1 MRRQSR
7 FRENVSSRAGSVS
20 VFWQHAP
27 LFWWSAGSAS
37 VFWLYA
43 LLCLAV
49 RWLGQCFLAV
59 CAFVFGG
66 LLAPPPF
73 FGSMRICFWWFA
85 GSASVFW
92 QHARL
97 FLVIRWLQI
106 PPWLQF
112 VLVGGLPPPRFP
124 QALVLPGG
132 GCRPPDS
139 PLALVLPGAWGAAD
153 PHIPPKL

>member
-97 FLVIRWLQI
+97 FLVIRWLHPSVFCGRICLCCCCSAGPLTLFWQQV
-106 PPWLQF
+106 PLFSVVRWLRQRF
-112 VLVGGLPPPRFP
+112 VGRMRLCV
-124 QALVLPGG
+124 
-132 GCRPPDS
+132 
-139 PLALVLPGAWGAAD
+139 
-153 PHIPPKL
+153 

>member
-1 MRRQSR
+1 
-7 FRENVSSRAGSVS
+7 
-20 VFWQHAP
+20 VFWQHAH

-43 LLCLAV
+43 TLCLAV

-97 FLVIRWLQI
+97 FLVIRWLH
-106 PPWLQF
+106 PCF
-112 VLVGGLPPPRFP
+112 VAAFAFV
-124 QALVLPGG
+124 AAA
-132 GCRPPDS
+132 
-139 PLALVLPGAWGAAD
+139 PLAR
-153 PHIPPKL
+153 